1 MKNLII
7 LLFLSVLVAGCSSS
21 SLNTI
26 DFTADKKL
34 EYALKLFHDE
44 DYLDAVQEFQS
55 IILQFPGNAVI
66 DDAQYY
72 LAQSR
77 FERHEYIMA
86 AYEFSKLIKQMPA
99 SEYVPTAQFMLA
111 DSYYELSPDYRLE
124 QQYTGKAIQEF
135 QAFIDFF
142 PTNEKVKDA
151 EKKIAE
157 LNIKKAHKEFN
168 TATLYEDMH
177 FYKAAT
183 EYYEN
188 VVEEYHDT
196 PYAPMALYKKIKLLV
211 DKEKN
216 TEALIDS
223 KRFIEKYPEDPNFN
237 EIEELKTSLE
247 TKLSLFK

>member
-1 MKNLII
+1 MKNHLII
-7 LLFLSVLVAGCSSS
+7 LFLSVLVAGCSSS

-26 DFTADKKL
+26 DYTADKKL

-44 DYLDAVQEFQS
+44 DYLDAVKEFQS
-55 IILQFPGNAVI
+55 IILQFPGNAVV

-99 SEYVPTAQFMLA
+99 SEFVPTAQYMLA

-124 QQYTGKAIQEF
+124 QQYTEKAIQEF

-151 EKKIAE
+151 EKKIIE
-157 LNIKKAHKEFN
+157 LNNKKARKEFN
-168 TATLYEDMH
+168 VANLYQDMH
-177 FYKAAT
+177 FYKAAVD
-183 EYYEN
+183 YYEN
-188 VVEEYHDT
+188 VVEVYHDT
-196 PYAPMALYKKIKLLV
+196 PYAPLALYSKIKLLV
-211 DKEKN
+211 DKDRDAD
-216 TEALIDS
+216 ALVDV
-223 KRFIEKYPEDPNFN
+223 KRFIEKYPDDPNFK
-237 EIEELKTSLE
+237 EVEELKTSLE
-247 TKLSLFK
+247 TKLSLSK